1 MIHSAPKMLHEKK
14 RCPAFLSEPAVRE
27 ANPVRFNEL
36 RGGRDVSVYH
46 ARSSRSTRTRQPGV
60 SPEAVLGETLRL
72 SYGPVVLAIAV
83 LRCEDK
89 NPSKTDTPNY
99 ERWRNRRDASATI
112 ASRVSD
118 LVSRN

>member
-36 RGGRDVSVYH
+36 RGGRDVSVCH

-89 NPSKTDTPNY
+89 THQKRT
-99 ERWRNRRDASATI
+99 RRITNVGETGAMLPQQLRRTSLI
-112 ASRVSD
+112 
-118 LVSRN
+118 